1 VAQQEPRS
9 IALPLSDRLFWVAS
23 EEEIKSGQTTDV
35 YFRYAVKTLSQE
47 RINPRVTMEV
57 YARSLPF
64 PGNWGVLC
72 GVNEVAALLQGL
84 PVDVHAMEEGEIFLT
99 NPGSAVYEP
108 VMRVEG
114 RYLDFCVYENPVLG
128 FLCSETGIASKSARI
143 RLAARGKTVFSFGSR
158 RVHPAIAP
166 VVERA
171 AYIGGMDKVS
181 NVLGA
186 RLLNQKAVGTM
197 PHAMIQCMGDQVEA
211 WKAFDK
217 HMPPDVSRIALI
229 DTFSDEKAE
238 AIAAYTT
245 LGRKLY
251 GVRIDTPSSR
261 RGNWRKIIEEVR
273 WELNARGG
281 RDVKIFL
288 SGGLDEESIAHHA
301 DLADGFG
308 VGTCVSAAPVV
319 DFSMKIVQLEEKGR
333 NVMRA
338 KRGDIG
344 GRKQVFRN
352 SKTFHDIVTLEGRH
366 APKDYK
372 ALLTPLLKNGRLAR
386 KLRDEDH
393 VHAKVKANL
402 KRLTRLQPKLDWVV

>member
-1 VAQQEPRS
+1 
-9 IALPLSDRLFWVAS
+9 LPPSDRLFWVAS
-23 EEEIKSGQTTDV
+23 EGEIKSGQTTDV
-35 YFRYAVKTLSQE
+35 YFRYAAETLSKE
-47 RINPRVTMEV
+47 GINPLVTMEV

-72 GVNEVAALLQGL
+72 GVNEVAALLEGL

-99 NPGSAVYEP
+99 NPGSVVYEP

-128 FLCSETGIASKSARI
+128 FLCSQTGIASKSARI
-143 RLAARGKTVFSFGSR
+143 RIAARGKTVFSFGSR
-158 RVHPAIAP
+158 RVHPAIGP

-171 AYIGGMDKVS
+171 AYIGGMDRVS

-186 RLLNQKAVGTM
+186 KLLKQKAVGTM
-197 PHAMIQCMGDQVEA
+197 PHAMIQCVGDQVEA

-217 HMPPDVSRIALI
+217 HMPRDVPRIALI

-238 AIAAYTT
+238 AMAAYAA
-245 LGRKLY
+245 LGKKLY

-261 RGNWRKIIEEVR
+261 RGDWRKIIEEVR
-273 WELNARGG
+273 WELNARSG
-281 RDVKIFL
+281 RHVKIFL
-288 SGGLDEESIAHHA
+288 SGGLDEETVALHS
-301 DLADGFG
+301 DLVDGFG

-333 NVMRA
+333 SVMRA

-352 SKTFHDIVTLEGRH
+352 SKTFHDIVTLEGRR
-366 APKDYK
+366 APKGHK
-372 ALLTPLLKNGRLAR
+372 ALLTPLLKNGRLVR
-386 KLRDEDH
+386 KLRDEEY
-393 VHAKVKANL
+393 VHARVKTNL
-402 KRLTRLQPKLDWVV
+402 KKLVRLQPKLDWAV

>member
-1 VAQQEPRS
+1 
-9 IALPLSDRLFWVAS
+9 
-23 EEEIKSGQTTDV
+23 
-35 YFRYAVKTLSQE
+35 
-47 RINPRVTMEV
+47 M
-57 YARSLPF
+57 
-64 PGNWGVLC
+64 
-72 GVNEVAALLQGL
+72 NEVAALLEGL
-84 PVDVHAMEEGEIFLT
+84 PVDVLAMEEGEVFLA
-99 NPGSAVYEP
+99 NPGSVVYEP

-128 FLCSETGIASKSARI
+128 FLCSESGIASKSARI

-166 VVERA
+166 AVERA
-171 AYIGGMDKVS
+171 AYIGGMDRVS

-186 RLLNQKAVGTM
+186 KLLNQKAVGTM
-197 PHAMIQCMGDQVEA
+197 PHAMIQCIGDQVEA

-217 HMPPDVSRIALI
+217 HMPRDVPRIALI
-229 DTFSDEKAE
+229 DTFSDEKSE
-238 AIAAYTT
+238 AMAAYAA

-273 WELNARGG
+273 WELNARSG

-288 SGGLDEESIAHHA
+288 SGGLDEESIALHS

-308 VGTCVSAAPVV
+308 VGTCISTAPVV

-333 NVMRA
+333 IVMRA

-352 SKTFHDIVTLEGRH
+352 SKTFHDIVTLEGGR
-366 APKDYK
+366 APKGYR

-386 KLRDEDH
+386 ELKDEDY
-393 VHAKVKANL
+393 VHTRVKANL
-402 KRLTRLQPKLDWVV
+402 RKLMRLQPRLEWVV